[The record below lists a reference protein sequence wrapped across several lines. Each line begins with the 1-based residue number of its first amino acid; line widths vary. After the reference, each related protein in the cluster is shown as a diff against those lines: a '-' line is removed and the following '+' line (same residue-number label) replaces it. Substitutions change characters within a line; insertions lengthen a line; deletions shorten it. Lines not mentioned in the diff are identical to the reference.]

1 MALAAPIAEVA
12 DGVALVRDS
21 SNVYVL
27 RNGREGV
34 CVDFGTGLVLDRLEE
49 LGLDRITDVLVTHHH
64 RDGVQGL
71 ARAVEVG
78 ARIWVPPVER
88 DLFARGGDR
97 WLERRVVNDYDLRQD
112 RFSPLENVE
121 IAGSVAEYRTRS
133 YGGIDVYAL
142 PTPGHTPG
150 SVTYLVEVGGRKIA
164 FSGDLVYGD
173 GRVWSLAATQW

>member
-49 LGLDRITDVLVTHHH
+49 LGVDRITDVLVTHHH

-71 ARAVEVG
+71 ARAAAAG

-88 DLFARGGDR
+88 DLFTHARELWDC
-97 WLERRVVNDYDLRQD
+97 RREDDSYEMRQE
-112 RFSPLENVE
+112 RFSLLESVE
-121 IAGSVAEYRTRS
+121 IEGVVAEYRTRT
-133 YGGIDVYAL
+133 YGGIDVFAL
-142 PTPGHTPG
+142 PTPGHTLG
-150 SVTYLVEVGGRKIA
+150 SVT
-164 FSGDLVYGD
+164 
-173 GRVWSLAATQW
+173 